1 MTPTIQI
8 VTFEPAYQQQVVD
21 LILSIQREYGIA
33 ITLADQP
40 DLQNI
45 PTVYQ
50 KNAGNFWVALVDG
63 QVVGT
68 TALLDFGAQQAALRK
83 MFVHPHYRGKE
94 WGVGQRLLDVLMLW
108 AGEQGL
114 TDVFLGTT
122 EMFKAA
128 HRFYEKN
135 GFTQISREQLPTGF
149 PLVAV
154 DTRFYHH
161 AIP

>member
-1 MTPTIQI
+1 MNDRIQI
-8 VTFEPAYQQQVVD
+8 LSFNPSHQQQVID
-21 LILSIQREYGIA
+21 LILSIQREYGIS

-40 DLQNI
+40 DLQAI

-50 KNAGNFWVALVDG
+50 RDAGNFWVALVDG

-68 TALLDFGAQQAALRK
+68 TALLDFGGRQAALRK
-83 MFVHPHYRGKE
+83 MFVHPDYRGKE
-94 WGVGQRLLDVLMLW
+94 WGVGQRLLDTLMQW

-135 GFTQISREQLPTGF
+135 GFTQIPRDELPSTF

-161 AIP
+161 PLS

>member
-1 MTPTIQI
+1 MNATIQI
-8 VTFEPAYQQQVVD
+8 IAFELAYQQQVVD

-45 PTVYQ
+45 PAVYQ
-50 KNAGNFWVALVDG
+50 QNAGNFWVALVDG
-63 QVVGT
+63 KVVGT
-68 TALLDFGAQQAALRK
+68 TALLDFGGQQAALRK
-83 MFVHPHYRGKE
+83 MFVHPDYRGKE
-94 WGVGQRLLDVLMLW
+94 WGVGQRLLDHLMIW

-122 EMFKAA
+122 ELFKAA

-135 GFTQISREQLPTGF
+135 AFTQIPREALPTGF

-154 DTRFYHH
+154 DTRFYHR
-161 AIP
+161 PLK